1 MKYKATIL
9 KVKYR
14 FFASCGVMDVT
25 QKEMVEV
32 KQKLLEAANL
42 VPIHFINCLS
52 ICYVLIQIHL
62 RILLS

>member
-32 KQKLLEAANL
+32 KQKLLEAAKILQAL
-42 VPIHFINCLS
+42 VPTPK
-52 ICYVLIQIHL
+52 
-62 RILLS
+62 LLENTGE